1 MNRIMTI
8 LFLLL
13 LLPAMALA
21 QSGKL
26 RGQITDQE
34 TGEALVGANVI
45 IVGSSYGAATD
56 VNGEY
61 IILNLVAGT
70 YEVKASYI
78 GYQSKTISNVRI
90 NADLTSGLDFK
101 LAAEG
106 IQVGTVEIVAERPLV
121 NKYNTNA
128 NRITTSEDIDA
139 LPVRGVDN
147 ILSLTPGVVFQ
158 DNKIFHPWRQTRRSR
173 FLS

>member
-1 MNRIMTI
+1 MNRLITI

-45 IVGSSYGAATD
+45 VVGTSYGAATD

-78 GYQSKTISNVRI
+78 G
-90 NADLTSGLDFK
+90 
-101 LAAEG
+101 
-106 IQVGTVEIVAERPLV
+106 
-121 NKYNTNA
+121 
-128 NRITTSEDIDA
+128 
-139 LPVRGVDN
+139 
-147 ILSLTPGVVFQ
+147 
-158 DNKIFHPWRQTRRSR
+158 
-173 FLS
+173 

>member
-34 TGEALVGANVI
+34 TGEPLVGANVI
-45 IVGSSYGAATD
+45 IVGTSYGAATD
-56 VNGEY
+56 LKGEY
-61 IILNLVAGT
+61 IILNLIPDV

-78 GYQSKTISNVRI
+78 GYQS
-90 NADLTSGLDFK
+90 
-101 LAAEG
+101 
-106 IQVGTVEIVAERPLV
+106 
-121 NKYNTNA
+121 
-128 NRITTSEDIDA
+128 
-139 LPVRGVDN
+139 
-147 ILSLTPGVVFQ
+147 
-158 DNKIFHPWRQTRRSR
+158 
-173 FLS
+173 